1 MSTMNNQHME
11 LLVTDGW
18 RDLLRDLIVP
28 FAFGDLAPCDLGSK
42 VIEIGPGPGLTT
54 DLFASEVASLI
65 ALELDP
71 ALASSLAQRFEG
83 SATVAVVEGDAT
95 DMAFDDNSF
104 TGAASFTMLHHVPEF
119 EMQDRL
125 FAEVQRVLRPGGL
138 FVASDSVAS
147 DELEAFHVDDI
158 CNPIDPTR
166 VEARLTR
173 AGFVDVSV
181 RWNDFGWAA
190 HARA

>member
-1 MSTMNNQHME
+1 MNDQHME

-18 RDLLRDLIVP
+18 RDLLRDLVVP
-28 FAFGDLAPCDLGSK
+28 FAFGDLAPRDLGSNA
-42 VIEIGPGPGLTT
+42 IEIGPGPGLTT
-54 DLFASEVASLI
+54 DLFAAEVARLT

-71 ALASSLAQRFEG
+71 ALASALAQRFDG
-83 SATVAVVEGDAT
+83 SETVTVVEGDAT

-104 TGAASFTMLHHVPEF
+104 TGAASFTMLHHVPEV
-119 EMQDRL
+119 EMHDRL
-125 FAEVQRVLRPGGL
+125 FAEVQRVLQPGGL

-147 DELEAFHVDDI
+147 SELEAFHVDDI
-158 CNPIDPTR
+158 CNPIDPTH
-166 VEARLTR
+166 VEARLVR
-173 AGFVDVSV
+173 AGFTDVTV